1 MKKIQNQENG
11 KKKKKKNGETYI
23 FYDFCGLP
31 NGK

>member
-11 KKKKKKNGETYI
+11 KKKKNGGTYI